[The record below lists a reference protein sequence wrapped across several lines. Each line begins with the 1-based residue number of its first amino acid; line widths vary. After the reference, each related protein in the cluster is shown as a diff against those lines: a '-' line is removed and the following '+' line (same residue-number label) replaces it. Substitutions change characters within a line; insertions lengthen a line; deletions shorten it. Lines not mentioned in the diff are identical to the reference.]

1 MLEMGVAW
9 FDSMRGW
16 ADLTKTDGCS
26 LFQRQTNILVSRV
39 KTSAG
44 GKLRKLQ
51 EYRY

>member
-16 ADLTKTDGCS
+16 VDLIKADGRS

-39 KTSAG
+39 I
-44 GKLRKLQ
+44 Q
-51 EYRY
+51 RY